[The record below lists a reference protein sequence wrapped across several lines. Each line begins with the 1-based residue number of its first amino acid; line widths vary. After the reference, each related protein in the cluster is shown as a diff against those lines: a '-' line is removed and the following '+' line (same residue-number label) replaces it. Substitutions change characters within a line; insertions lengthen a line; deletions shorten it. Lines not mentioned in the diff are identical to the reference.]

1 MVPRVEGSNPFLHPK
16 RSLKAAFF
24 VGMQNQVEIIVYGAK
39 FDRFHLLYIVPLLRG
54 GANYLRKSFVE
65 GIIVA
70 TFDAQIIKDN
80 IKL

>member
-1 MVPRVEGSNPFLHPK
+1 MRAADGRKYVESRHTPLLSATIACQRCHCF
-16 RSLKAAFF
+16 
-24 VGMQNQVEIIVYGAK
+24 IGAK
-39 FDRFHLLYIVPLLRG
+39 FDRFRLLYIVPLLRG

-70 TFDAQIIKDN
+70 TFDAQILKYN